1 MDMLRGPQI
10 LLLKEECKILV
21 SVMVVLHN
29 KKRAFFLQT
38 DFSPTCAKKDIIFLP
53 TRVLSGIR
61 LSAVRGKQITVYITQ
76 AMTKVTKDI
85 HEQRS

>member
-38 DFSPTCAKKDIIFLP
+38 DFSPTCAKKDIFLP

-61 LSAVRGKQITVYITQ
+61 LSAVRAKQITAYITQ
-76 AMTKVTKDI
+76 ATTKVTKDI